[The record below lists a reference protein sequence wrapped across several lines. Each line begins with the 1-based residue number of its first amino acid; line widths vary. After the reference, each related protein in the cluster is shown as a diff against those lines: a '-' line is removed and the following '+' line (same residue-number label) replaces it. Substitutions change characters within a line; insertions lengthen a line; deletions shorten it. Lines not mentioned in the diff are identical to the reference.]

1 MSTETNGVV
10 PDLATD
16 PIGGHP
22 VPLKAEGSES
32 WLRRRAVVAN
42 NVLLPLLLIVLP
54 LTVYT
59 ILLLRSNDNGGF
71 AVDFQ
76 STLLPAAEKLSHGV
90 SPYPAY
96 GYPPL
101 VAFSLVPFAFLP
113 HASVFFIGLLVLS
126 VPASLWLLGVRD
138 WRCYGVAFLWAPTF
152 HAVQTANVSI
162 LLLLGFAL
170 CWRFRESPAGV
181 TIAGGLTIAAKIIC
195 WPIVLWLVATR
206 RYRGAL
212 GAFVV
217 SIVITFGLWGTL
229 GFSGLMRYPSNLD
242 RLSAEVSP
250 DSYTLKALASDLG
263 LRAAVGTTLGLLLV
277 IVLCVLC
284 LTSGRRHDDRLSFA
298 LAVLIAIVASPIV
311 WMHSFVLLLAVVAL
325 FRPRLS
331 VVWVL
336 PVVLWLGSGNGNGE
350 PWQTAL
356 VLGVSGAV
364 FAACVLGGDRDG
376 ARVDSSSG

>member
-1 MSTETNGVV
+1 M

-22 VPLKAEGSES
+22 VSLKAEES
-32 WLRRRAVVAN
+32 GNRLRRHVVAAN

-54 LTVYT
+54 LAAYL
-59 ILLLRSNDNGGF
+59 ILLIRANDTGSF
-71 AVDFQ
+71 AIDFE

-101 VAFSLVPFAFLP
+101 VAFGLVPFAFLP
-113 HASVFFIGLLVLS
+113 HASVFFVGLLFLS

-138 WRCYGVAFLWAPTF
+138 WRCYGAALLWAPTF
-152 HAVQTANVSI
+152 HAVQTANVSV

-170 CWRFRESPAGV
+170 CWRFRETPAGV

-195 WPIVLWLVATR
+195 WPIVLWLAATR

-229 GFSGLMRYPSNLD
+229 GFSGLVQYPSNLD
-242 RLSAEVSP
+242 RLSAQVAP
-250 DSYTLKALASDLG
+250 DSYTIKALTSDLG

-277 IVLCVLC
+277 IALCVLC
-284 LTSGRRHDDRLSFA
+284 LASGRREDDRLSFA
-298 LAVLIAIVASPIV
+298 LAVLVTIVASPIV

-325 FRPRLS
+325 FRPRFS

-336 PVVLWLGSGNGNGE
+336 PAVLWLGSGNGNGE
-350 PWQTAL
+350 AWQTAL

-364 FAACVLGGDRDG
+364 FAACVLSG
-376 ARVDSSSG
+376 ARDDARVESPSG